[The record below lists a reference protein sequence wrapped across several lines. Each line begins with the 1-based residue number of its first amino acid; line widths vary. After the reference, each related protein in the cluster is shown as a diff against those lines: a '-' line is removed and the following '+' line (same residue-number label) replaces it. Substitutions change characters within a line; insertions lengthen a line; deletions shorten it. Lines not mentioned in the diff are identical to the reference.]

1 MDTVDPANYP
11 TLSKLTLIA
20 SILNLLC
27 TMTLK
32 ISLSI
37 FLLRM
42 VHQANRIVQRLV
54 ILNLISLV
62 PFTVAV
68 IIVDLVQCVP
78 LQGYWDKS
86 IQAKCIDTQT
96 VNILLKAASGKLA
109 PALLFRSPLRLGVA
123 KLIFLTVHHRR
134 RCRH

>member
-1 MDTVDPANYP
+1 MDTVDPSNYP

-42 VHQANRIVQRLV
+42 VQQANRTVQRLV
-54 ILNLISLV
+54 IFNLISLV

-68 IIVDLVQCVP
+68 IIVDLAQCVP

-86 IQAKCIDTQT
+86 IPAKCIDKHT
-96 VNILLKAASGKLA
+96 VNILLKAASGKSTSGEFFTSRA
-109 PALLFRSPLRLGVA
+109 GVNC
-123 KLIFLTVHHRR
+123 LTIPY
-134 RCRH
+134 RCRCCH